1 MHIFAYAPV
10 EFNCL
15 KAIAKTFILLP
26 DKSSSLKETFWTM
39 LQFAGLPLQWI
50 QTFPSLD
57 RTLRIHY
64 INSNLISHQL
74 KFSKVVNQSSNLML
88 LISVADMLRQWKQW
102 TFKMISRLFAL
113 TTSEPTVHWNLT
125 ESWPQ
130 CQMVLRIVLVNSW
143 RITETGALLYYS
155 SEARYLTHCTG
166 RTKHIGCSWRVRCCW
181 TEYLKWTLLSSKYSI
196 ICLHFSIDTLVH
208 SLQIMLQLFPMKL
221 LP

>member
-26 DKSSSLKETFWTM
+26 DKSSSLKKTFWTM

-102 TFKMISRLFAL
+102 TFKMISPLFAL
-113 TTSEPTVHWNLT
+113 TTSETTVHWNLI
-125 ESWPQ
+125 WLQ
-130 CQMVLRIVLVNSW
+130 CQMVLRFVLVNSW
-143 RITETGALLYYS
+143 RITETGALLYYLWS
-155 SEARYLTHCTG
+155 TLPNSLYWENETH
-166 RTKHIGCSWRVRCCW
+166 R
-181 TEYLKWTLLSSKYSI
+181 
-196 ICLHFSIDTLVH
+196 
-208 SLQIMLQLFPMKL
+208 LQLTSLVLLDRLSKMDFPL
-221 LP
+221 QQIFNHISPL